1 MYTLQNKNQSC
12 RIRNPFFGLLCGSPI
27 AAELNFVF
35 RENRIVVGRKF
46 AVRTVG
52 QYLKDADVLNVS
64 RKNIVEGFL
73 VFFPALH
80 FVKVVEGIHIGADI
94 GRFPRIREPAF
105 RHGHIGFGIGKCVEV
120 SCQYGRNVTEFTG
133 HFRTERGTPKL
144 RLSAFMIEMRIEMRE
159 FFAAFLIEKEGIAAD
174 PGKRRIPAAA
184 RNSRCFREPETALLK
199 KLETLLKIEDCG
211 ELTMDCLR
219 GQSEKWKH
227 LTSLVDEAVAGVKNE
242 VVLLDCE
249 LEYIH
254 DRIEELSSVD
264 LQEKMWLNQNNDT
277 GRISSYAELMCSLY
291 DDCFLELVL
300 KKAMEKYG
308 HSNNALNGLYKL
320 SSLLNNY
327 EEPYTNGHIDDE
339 LIIKDSN
346 WQVIV
351 KQAQRVLANWDQIQP
366 MLSQL

>member
-1 MYTLQNKNQSC
+1 MEVISPEELYSLYRDTLYKCQSK
-12 RIRNPFFGLLCGSPI
+12 IFN
-27 AAELNFVF
+27 
-35 RENRIVVGRKF
+35 
-46 AVRTVG
+46 
-52 QYLKDADVLNVS
+52 YADD
-64 RKNIVEGFL
+64 IVETM
-73 VFFPALH
+73 VFED
-80 FVKVVEGIHIGADI
+80 FVIGATSYLHDDSLNTLI
-94 GRFPRIREPAF
+94 NNHLIDKKQYDLSKEIRA
-105 RHGHIGFGIGKCVEV
+105 
-120 SCQYGRNVTEFTG
+120 
-133 HFRTERGTPKL
+133 L
-144 RLSAFMIEMRIEMRE
+144 
-159 FFAAFLIEKEGIAAD
+159 FFE
-174 PGKRRIPAAA
+174 
-184 RNSRCFREPETALLK
+184 
-199 KLETLLKIEDCG
+199 IEDCG

-264 LQEKMWLNQNNDT
+264 LQKKMWLNQNNDT

-308 HSNNALNGLYKL
+308 HSNNALNELYKL
-320 SSLLNNY
+320 DSLLNDY
-327 EEPYTNGHIDDE
+327 EEPYRNGYIDDE

-351 KQAQRVLANWDQIQP
+351 KQAQRVLANWNQIQP

>member
-1 MYTLQNKNQSC
+1 MKEISPEELYSLYKDTLYKCQSK
-12 RIRNPFFGLLCGSPI
+12 IFN
-27 AAELNFVF
+27 
-35 RENRIVVGRKF
+35 
-46 AVRTVG
+46 
-52 QYLKDADVLNVS
+52 YADD
-64 RKNIVEGFL
+64 IVETM
-73 VFFPALH
+73 VFED
-80 FVKVVEGIHIGADI
+80 FVIGATSFLHDDSLNTLI
-94 GRFPRIREPAF
+94 NNHLIDKKQYDLSREIRA
-105 RHGHIGFGIGKCVEV
+105 
-120 SCQYGRNVTEFTG
+120 
-133 HFRTERGTPKL
+133 L
-144 RLSAFMIEMRIEMRE
+144 
-159 FFAAFLIEKEGIAAD
+159 FFE
-174 PGKRRIPAAA
+174 
-184 RNSRCFREPETALLK
+184 
-199 KLETLLKIEDCG
+199 IEDCG
-211 ELTMDCLR
+211 ELTMDCLM

-264 LQEKMWLNQNNDT
+264 LQEKKWLNQNNDT

-320 SSLLNNY
+320 ISLLNDY
-327 EEPYTNGHIDDE
+327 EEPYTNGCIDDE

-351 KQAQRVLANWDQIQP
+351 KQAQRVLANWNQIQP

>member
-1 MYTLQNKNQSC
+1 MKEISPEELYSLYKDTLYKCQSK
-12 RIRNPFFGLLCGSPI
+12 IFN
-27 AAELNFVF
+27 
-35 RENRIVVGRKF
+35 
-46 AVRTVG
+46 
-52 QYLKDADVLNVS
+52 YADD
-64 RKNIVEGFL
+64 IVETM
-73 VFFPALH
+73 VFED
-80 FVKVVEGIHIGADI
+80 FVIGATSFLHDDSLNTLI
-94 GRFPRIREPAF
+94 NNHLIDKKQYDLSREIRA
-105 RHGHIGFGIGKCVEV
+105 
-120 SCQYGRNVTEFTG
+120 
-133 HFRTERGTPKL
+133 L
-144 RLSAFMIEMRIEMRE
+144 
-159 FFAAFLIEKEGIAAD
+159 FFE
-174 PGKRRIPAAA
+174 
-184 RNSRCFREPETALLK
+184 
-199 KLETLLKIEDCG
+199 IEDCG

-264 LQEKMWLNQNNDT
+264 LQEKMWLNRNNDT

-308 HSNNALNGLYKL
+308 HSNNALNELYKL
-320 SSLLNNY
+320 DSLLNDY
-327 EEPYTNGHIDDE
+327 EEPYRNGCIDDE

-351 KQAQRVLANWDQIQP
+351 KQAQRVLANWNQIQP

>member
-1 MYTLQNKNQSC
+1 MKEISPEELYSLYKDTLYKCQSK
-12 RIRNPFFGLLCGSPI
+12 IFNYADDIIEMMVF
-27 AAELNFVF
+27 EDFV
-35 RENRIVVGRKF
+35 
-46 AVRTVG
+46 
-52 QYLKDADVLNVS
+52 
-64 RKNIVEGFL
+64 
-73 VFFPALH
+73 
-80 FVKVVEGIHIGADI
+80 IGATSFLHDNSLNRLLDNHLI
-94 GRFPRIREPAF
+94 DKKQYDLSREIRA
-105 RHGHIGFGIGKCVEV
+105 
-120 SCQYGRNVTEFTG
+120 
-133 HFRTERGTPKL
+133 L
-144 RLSAFMIEMRIEMRE
+144 
-159 FFAAFLIEKEGIAAD
+159 FFE
-174 PGKRRIPAAA
+174 
-184 RNSRCFREPETALLK
+184 
-199 KLETLLKIEDCG
+199 IEDCG

-264 LQEKMWLNQNNDT
+264 LQKKMWLNQNNDT

-308 HSNNALNGLYKL
+308 HSNNALNELYKL
-320 SSLLNNY
+320 NSLLDNY

-351 KQAQRVLANWDQIQP
+351 KQAQTVLANWNQIQP

>member
-1 MYTLQNKNQSC
+1 MKEISPEELYSLYKDTLYKCQSK
-12 RIRNPFFGLLCGSPI
+12 IFN
-27 AAELNFVF
+27 
-35 RENRIVVGRKF
+35 
-46 AVRTVG
+46 
-52 QYLKDADVLNVS
+52 YADD
-64 RKNIVEGFL
+64 IVETM
-73 VFFPALH
+73 VFED
-80 FVKVVEGIHIGADI
+80 FVIGATSFLHDDSLNTLI
-94 GRFPRIREPAF
+94 NNHLIDKKQYDLSREIRA
-105 RHGHIGFGIGKCVEV
+105 
-120 SCQYGRNVTEFTG
+120 
-133 HFRTERGTPKL
+133 L
-144 RLSAFMIEMRIEMRE
+144 
-159 FFAAFLIEKEGIAAD
+159 FFE
-174 PGKRRIPAAA
+174 
-184 RNSRCFREPETALLK
+184 
-199 KLETLLKIEDCG
+199 IEDCG

-227 LTSLVDEAVAGVKNE
+227 LTSLVAEAVAGVKNE

-264 LQEKMWLNQNNDT
+264 LQEKMWLNRNNDT

-308 HSNNALNGLYKL
+308 CSNNALNELYKL
-320 SSLLNNY
+320 SSLLDNY
-327 EEPYTNGHIDDE
+327 DEPYTNGHIDDE

-351 KQAQRVLANWDQIQP
+351 KQAQRVLANWNQIQP

>member
-1 MYTLQNKNQSC
+1 MKEISPEELYSLYKDTLYKCQSK
-12 RIRNPFFGLLCGSPI
+12 IFNYADDIVETMVFEDFVIGATSFLHDN
-27 AAELNFVF
+27 ALNRLFDNHLIDKKQF
-35 RENRIVVGRKF
+35 D
-46 AVRTVG
+46 
-52 QYLKDADVLNVS
+52 LS
-64 RKNIVEGFL
+64 RKIRAL
-73 VFFPALH
+73 FF
-80 FVKVVEGIHIGADI
+80 E
-94 GRFPRIREPAF
+94 
-105 RHGHIGFGIGKCVEV
+105 
-120 SCQYGRNVTEFTG
+120 
-133 HFRTERGTPKL
+133 
-144 RLSAFMIEMRIEMRE
+144 
-159 FFAAFLIEKEGIAAD
+159 
-174 PGKRRIPAAA
+174 
-184 RNSRCFREPETALLK
+184 
-199 KLETLLKIEDCG
+199 IEDCG
-211 ELTMDCLR
+211 ELTKECLKGR
-219 GQSEKWKH
+219 SEKWKH
-227 LTSLVDEAVAGVKNE
+227 LTSLVDETVAGVKNE

-264 LQEKMWLNQNNDT
+264 LQEKMWLNRNNDT

-327 EEPYTNGHIDDE
+327 EEPYTNGRIDDE

-351 KQAQRVLANWDQIQP
+351 KQAQRVLANWNQIQP